1 MLLKGVIRN
10 GRVEVAE
17 MIDLPDGTEVVVT
30 TKSSVPEVDDLL
42 SPEEITRMQLAKVR
56 LKSFDFM
63 TEDEQGDDPVFVQQW
78 IDDLRSIPPVPA
90 NPEKE
95 DEWRVWEEK
104 MRHFNVDAVR
114 KQFEEGTP

>member
-1 MLLKGVIRN
+1 MGTLENKAVVQAYFDAVNKGH
-10 GRVEVAE
+10 
-17 MIDLPDGTEVVVT
+17 LT
-30 TKSSVPEVDDLL
+30 DDLL
-42 SPEEITRMQLAKVR
+42 
-56 LKSFDFM
+56 DFM
-63 TEDEQGDDPVFVQQW
+63 TEDEQGDDPVLVQQW

-95 DEWRVWEEK
+95 AEWRVWEEK